1 MNVHDNSTRTPA
13 VAGQFY
19 PGNAEILRRTVDEF
33 VGTVS
38 QEPVAG
44 RIFGLI
50 VPHAGYRYSGEVAGK
65 AYAALSGQ
73 SDRFVRAVVLAPS
86 HTVGMDG
93 VALAPHSG
101 LQTPL
106 GTVDVDRG
114 ACSELERVAKG
125 IVVNSAQAHAREHS
139 LEVQL
144 PFLQAVLPQVKLV
157 PAVCG
162 KMGHRRIWQ
171 AADAFVSLWDEQ
183 TLWVVS
189 SDFTHYGFSFGYVP
203 FRDNVEQGLRELDMG
218 AIEKITELDTKGF
231 FEYVERT
238 GATICGAVPITLFLR
253 VLELSGAQAQARL
266 IKYTTSGAL
275 TGDFDHSVSY
285 ASILFSED

>member
-1 MNVHDNSTRTPA
+1 MNSQDNSTRAPV

-19 PGNAEILRRTVDEF
+19 PGEAKTLRRTVNEF
-33 VGTVS
+33 VGAAS
-38 QEPVAG
+38 RKPIAG
-44 RIFGLI
+44 RVFGLI
-50 VPHAGYRYSGEVAGK
+50 VPHAGYRYSGAVAGK
-65 AYAALSGQ
+65 AYATVLGQ

-101 LQTPL
+101 MQTPL
-106 GTVDVDRG
+106 GTVDVDRE

-144 PFLQAVLPQVKLV
+144 PFLQTVLPLTKIV

-162 KMGHRRIWQ
+162 QMKCRSIWQ
-171 AADAFVSLWDEQ
+171 AADAFASLWDEQ

-203 FRDNVEQGLRELDMG
+203 FHDNVEEGLRELDLG
-218 AIEKITELDTKGF
+218 AIEKIAELDAQGF
-231 FEYVERT
+231 FNYVERT

-253 VLELSGAQAQARL
+253 VLELSGCKLHTRL
-266 IKYTTSGAL
+266 IEYTTSGAM
-275 TGDFDHSVSY
+275 TGDFEHSVSY